1 MGVEKKVL
9 LCSMTS
15 SSNPKPSSASK
26 KARTVRT
33 RMMTTL
39 ASTVRAQGHE
49 RALTTF
55 PALPPGLRVVGV
67 LGPFCAT
74 HGAYGQSLEG

>member
-1 MGVEKKVL
+1 
-9 LCSMTS
+9 
-15 SSNPKPSSASK
+15 
-26 KARTVRT
+26 
-33 RMMTTL
+33 MMTTL